1 MSFFDIFKKSK
12 KEKYVVDKT
21 PVDSEYIE
29 SKFRFL
35 VDCGYKY
42 AFYQKN
48 WEREFVYTA
57 NECRVEIYLD
67 GYVFDCVIRAK
78 NIERVNLLESPLVD
92 EGFVSRYLKASNHER
107 ADMITDILRERADIF
122 LQK

>member
-1 MSFFDIFKKSK
+1 MSIFDIFKKSK
-12 KEKYVVDKT
+12 KEKYIVDKT

-35 VDCGYKY
+35 VDCGYKHV
-42 AFYQKN
+42 FYQKN

-67 GYVFDCVIRAK
+67 GYVFDCVIRTK
-78 NIERVNLLESPLVD
+78 DVERVNLLESPLVD

-107 ADMITDILRERADIF
+107 ADMIADILRERADIF

>member
-1 MSFFDIFKKSK
+1 MTEPNQKSEVLMSFFDIFKKSK

-21 PVDSEYIE
+21 PVDGEYIE

-42 AFYQKN
+42 VFYQKN

-67 GYVFDCVIRAK
+67 G
-78 NIERVNLLESPLVD
+78 
-92 EGFVSRYLKASNHER
+92 
-107 ADMITDILRERADIF
+107 
-122 LQK
+122 

>member
-12 KEKYVVDKT
+12 KEKYIVDKT

-78 NIERVNLLESPLVD
+78 EIERVNLLESPLAS
-92 EGFVSRYLKASNHER
+92 EGFVSSYLKASNHER
-107 ADMITDILRERADIF
+107 ADMTAELLKENAEIF

>member
-42 AFYQKN
+42 VFYQKYG
-48 WEREFVYTA
+48 EREFIYTA

-78 NIERVNLLESPLVD
+78 NIERVNLLKSPLVD